1 MADNNEMGEDT
12 VSLRQYVDTNFE
24 LRDRA
29 LKIQQEASEQAL
41 LLATRTLETRL
52 AQLNELRSEVTSD
65 RSNFITRVEFAA
77 LMERVGVITNQY
89 VTREM
94 YDAQSD
100 SRNKRI
106 EALER
111 WQAKLV
117 GIGIILV
124 LLAGVIGAG
133 IMKLFGV

>member
-1 MADNNEMGEDT
+1 MQNDD
-12 VSLRQYVDTNFE
+12 VSLREYVDTNFE

-65 RSNFITRVEFAA
+65 RSNFITRVEFSA
-77 LMERVGVITNQY
+77 LMERVGIITNQY

-94 YDAQSD
+94 YDAQSE
-100 SRNKRI
+100 SRTKRI
-106 EALER
+106 EALEK
-111 WQAKLV
+111 WQAKLI

-133 IMKLFGV
+133 INRLFQ

>member
-1 MADNNEMGEDT
+1 MVDNNEMGEDT

-77 LMERVGVITNQY
+77 LVERVGVITNQY

-94 YDAQSD
+94 YDTQSD